1 MPEEIFLLQT
11 NPQNDVT
18 HLDGTLKLS
27 LFAFR
32 LPGSGLKSQL
42 PLQYA
47 KLAYEMCNPVTW
59 LDPSGLSTSQLVKRA
74 EHFVWDSGA
83 NHILQQNGCYIIY
96 LKKKKIIFHSCCI
109 HLMLYTKTCAENR
122 HLNLT
127 TIITLTMNIN
137 GIKFFKLWKLFLCI
151 KFNYSP
157 VN

>member
-11 NPQNDVT
+11 NPWNDVT

-42 PLQYA
+42 PSQYA

-74 EHFVWDSGA
+74 EHFVWNSGA
-83 NHILQQNGCYIIY
+83 NHTASYSKMAVISYI
-96 LKKKKIIFHSCCI
+96 
-109 HLMLYTKTCAENR
+109 
-122 HLNLT
+122 
-127 TIITLTMNIN
+127 
-137 GIKFFKLWKLFLCI
+137 
-151 KFNYSP
+151 
-157 VN
+157 

>member
-11 NPQNDVT
+11 KPQNDVT

-47 KLAYEMCNPVTW
+47 KLAYEMCNSVTW

-96 LKKKKIIFHSCCI
+96 LKKKIIFI
-109 HLMLYTKTCAENR
+109 IITKTCAENW

-127 TIITLTMNIN
+127 TIITLPMNIN
-137 GIKFFKLWKLFLCI
+137 GKKLFKLWKLFVCI
-151 KFNYSP
+151 KSNCSP